1 MNVLYSGAVNSAKQF
16 LEIKCLNIFFEIAS
30 GRAGAFI
37 LNQFKQ
43 NQNLHSLR
51 KSDSFVRFS
60 WIVFK
65 VLNF

>member
-16 LEIKCLNIFFEIAS
+16 LEIKCLNI
-30 GRAGAFI
+30 I